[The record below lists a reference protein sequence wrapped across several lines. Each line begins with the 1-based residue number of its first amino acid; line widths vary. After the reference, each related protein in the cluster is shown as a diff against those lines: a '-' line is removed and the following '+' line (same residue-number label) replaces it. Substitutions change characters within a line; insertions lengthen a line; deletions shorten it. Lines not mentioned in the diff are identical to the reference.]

1 MRAYSFP
8 LLALHDPPFQG
19 ELWEK
24 RPALRGYAA
33 FVHIFPRP
41 ATAWWAWKERVPVRV
56 GTARRWYHWLTCTR
70 LPKVSRRHSGLHETQ
85 LNFAVLAP
93 LLPPSLREK
102 ALRLSWS
109 ELLLYRPRLRAA
121 GAIPSFVEEVLREGA
136 YRVALHV
143 GSGGGAPQW
152 PLDKWIALASQLTE
166 RLPGVKLI
174 LTGNAAEEG
183 RIGELIRRAPHLPW
197 VSTVGRLSL
206 SELVALL
213 ERVDCLVGGSTG
225 PLHIAAAVGT
235 PVVGLFPATAAMGP
249 WRWRPLTEKAHLF
262 GGENLCLSC
271 PQAENC
277 TCLNQIS
284 EQAVAEAVIQQVRAH
299 SGSKKL

>member
-1 MRAYSFP
+1 MRSYSFP
-8 LLALHDPPFQG
+8 LLELHEPPFKG
-19 ELWEK
+19 LLWEK

-41 ATAWWAWKERVPVRV
+41 AIAWWAWKERVPIRV
-56 GTARRWYHWLTCTR
+56 GTSRRWYHWMTCNR

-121 GAIPSFVEEVLREGA
+121 GAPTPWVMEILENASC
-136 YRVALHV
+136 RVALHV

-152 PLDKWIALASQLTE
+152 PLDKWVGLASHLAEQ
-166 RLPGVKLI
+166 LPGVKFL
-174 LTGNAAEEG
+174 LTGSAMEEG
-183 RIGELIRRAPHLPW
+183 RITALMRQAPHLPW
-197 VSTVGRLSL
+197 VSTAGKLTL

-213 ERVDCLVGGSTG
+213 EKVDCLIAGSTG

-235 PVVGLFPATAAMGP
+235 PVVGLFPSTAAMGP
-249 WRWRPLTEKAHLF
+249 WRWRPLTEKARLF
-262 GGENLCLSC
+262 GGESLCTTC

-284 EQAVAEAVIQQVRAH
+284 EQAVATAVIQQVRAH